1 MKKDKTKDIVDYV
14 NSLKELKTER
24 NLPSELQNKTA
35 VLGEAQK
42 EPIDKKMKIGIV
54 GVGSIGQTIAVLLKD
69 KGFDV
74 EITKKSKNSLVIDN
88 MVNLEINGAFGDH
101 SILIPYVEDNKFT
114 SKKDVIIMC
123 TQSFSTVGA
132 LQEVKKYLKANGVVV
147 SIQNVLNIFEVLEI
161 IPPERYVA
169 MVIDWTASRIEENHV
184 VVLRNGDMHIGV
196 FDEKAEAHLPKIKS
210 MLDAVANT
218 VIKTNMMSFI
228 ASRFVLS
235 STLSCVLAITGHNL
249 KKSLTNKTT
258 RKLIVGTIAEM
269 LEVFEAYDIKVF
281 PYCNCLDYYK
291 FVKRGLK
298 GWIYRNIIF
307 NRLMNKNG
315 DLTSSQ
321 LRALENKKRTEL
333 DSMCASIVNM
343 AKAKNIDV
351 PFNETIS
358 NFLYDVEEGKET
370 IFMENLNKP
379 CFTNLKIKWS
389 KK

>member
-1 MKKDKTKDIVDYV
+1 
-14 NSLKELKTER
+14 
-24 NLPSELQNKTA
+24 
-35 VLGEAQK
+35 
-42 EPIDKKMKIGIV
+42 
-54 GVGSIGQTIAVLLKD
+54 
-69 KGFDV
+69 
-74 EITKKSKNSLVIDN
+74 
-88 MVNLEINGAFGDH
+88 
-101 SILIPYVEDNKFT
+101 
-114 SKKDVIIMC
+114 
-123 TQSFSTVGA
+123 
-132 LQEVKKYLKANGVVV
+132 
-147 SIQNVLNIFEVLEI
+147 
-161 IPPERYVA
+161 
-169 MVIDWTASRIEENHV
+169 
-184 VVLRNGDMHIGV
+184 
-196 FDEKAEAHLPKIKS
+196 
-210 MLDAVANT
+210 
-218 VIKTNMMSFI
+218 MMSFI

-281 PYCNCLDYYK
+281 PYCNSLDYYK

-333 DSMCASIVNM
+333 DSMCSSIVNM